1 MGLADLNKYL
11 NNPAAAATNENVVLE
26 ELVTKL
32 TTITTI
38 NAEISATTK
47 KITEG
52 NRQLQKQLEIL
63 KNIPQEERGTGQ
75 IQPAVKR
82 KPVTC
87 PNCKQEVW
95 QKLDECFYLKKSAR
109 RPEGWTTRLWRCGF
123 ANSVVKNNLK
133 SKFSA
138 NKHVVLT
145 PPVANNPQPTQPNHQ
160 DTGVVDS
167 GANNIYFAKEALIQN
182 FNDAAPKVHMGTA
195 TS

>member
-1 MGLADLNKYL
+1 MGSDPEGNNTPMGLAALNGYFD
-11 NNPAAAATNENVVLE
+11 NVVAAATNKKKFLE

-95 QKLDECFYLKKSAR
+95 HKLDESFYLKKSAR
-109 RPEGWTTRLWRCGF
+109 RPEGWTTRL
-123 ANSVVKNNLK
+123 
-133 SKFSA
+133 
-138 NKHVVLT
+138 
-145 PPVANNPQPTQPNHQ
+145 
-160 DTGVVDS
+160 
-167 GANNIYFAKEALIQN
+167 
-182 FNDAAPKVHMGTA
+182 
-195 TS
+195 